1 MPILALHGFTGC
13 GADFAPL
20 AALCGGDWHC
30 PDLPGHGERAAAAYL
45 KTKSLSKSGRPLAMV
60 ECISEQRATFD
71 AQASIPNVLLGYSMG
86 ARAALLH
93 ATQFPTAWD
102 ALILI
107 SPNPGIE
114 DEAERA
120 KRRTLDAELADQI
133 ERDGLQAFLDYWKET
148 PMIRSQKQ
156 IRAEWLAAMQQ
167 NRLKHT
173 ASGLANSLRHFGQGS
188 VPNLWPELDKLT
200 MPICLITGQQ
210 DIKYTEISQ
219 RILPTL
225 HCPKAAHTIVDGASH
240 MPHLEQA
247 EACAD
252 VVKQFLER
260 LDHTPAAHSVC
271 GSA

>member
-1 MPILALHGFTGC
+1 
-13 GADFAPL
+13 
-20 AALCGGDWHC
+20 
-30 PDLPGHGERAAAAYL
+30 
-45 KTKSLSKSGRPLAMV
+45 MV
-60 ECISEQRATFD
+60 EYISEQRATFD
-71 AQASIPNVLLGYSMG
+71 AQASTPNVLLGYSMG

-93 ATQFPTAWD
+93 ATRFPSAWD

-120 KRRTLDAELADQI
+120 KRRALDAELADQI

-173 ASGLANSLRHFGQGS
+173 ASGLANSLRYFGQGS

-225 HCPKAAHTIVDGASH
+225 RCPKSAHTIVDDASH

-247 EACAD
+247 EASAD
-252 VVKQFLER
+252 VVKRFLKH
-260 LDHTPAAHSVC
+260 LDHNATSDDYLASTPKN
-271 GSA
+271 